1 MLIKRKLLYLLLL
14 IFFIQ
19 DFFLSTS
26 NCLFAQHNE
35 PNKYGLKVITKV
47 ADYKQTVASDS
58 SKGLVNLKKVI
69 PNIVLD
75 LVYAT
80 TNNFTHTKIYP
91 KVTATYMRQPAANAL
106 ALVQKEL
113 NEKGYGLK
121 IWDAYRPYTATE
133 YMWELVKDERYTA
146 NPAKGSGHN
155 RGIAA
160 DLTIIDLKTGKE
172 LDMGTG
178 FDNFTDS
185 AHHVFKNL
193 PEQVLNNRHLL
204 KSTMEKYGFKAF
216 DTEWWHY
223 FWVDGKEYEV
233 MNLTFK
239 QLKKLKL

>member
-1 MLIKRKLLYLLLL
+1 M
-14 IFFIQ
+14 FFVEG
-19 DFFLSTS
+19 FFLSTP
-26 NCLFAQHNE
+26 NHLFAQKNE
-35 PNKYGLKVITKV
+35 PNKYGLNVISKV
-47 ADYKQTVASDS
+47 AEYKETVANDS
-58 SKGLVNLKKVI
+58 AKRLVDLKKII

-80 TNNFTHTKIYP
+80 TNNFTHSKIYP
-91 KVTATYMRQPAANAL
+91 KVITTYMRQPAANAL

-121 IWDAYRPYTATE
+121 IWDAYRPYTATQ

-160 DLTIIDLKTGKE
+160 DLTIINLKTEKE

-193 PEQVLNNRHLL
+193 PDEVLNNRKLL
-204 KSTMEKYGFKAF
+204 KSTMEKYGFKPF

-223 FWVDGKEYEV
+223 FWLDNKEYDV
-233 MNLTFK
+233 MNLSFK

>member
-1 MLIKRKLLYLLLL
+1 MEG
-14 IFFIQ
+14 
-19 DFFLSTS
+19 FFLSTPGY
-26 NCLFAQHNE
+26 LFAQNTE
-35 PNKYGLKVITKV
+35 PNKYGLNVITKV

-58 SKGLVNLKKVI
+58 AKRLVNLKKVI
-69 PNIVLD
+69 PNIILD
-75 LVYAT
+75 LAYAT
-80 TNNFTHTKIYP
+80 TNNFTHTKIYL
-91 KVTATYMRQPAANAL
+91 KVTTTYMRQPAAKAL

-113 NEKGYGLK
+113 NGKGLGLK

-146 NPAKGSGHN
+146 NPSKGSGHN

-185 AHHVFKNL
+185 AHHVFKHL

-204 KSTMEKYGFKAF
+204 KSTMEIYGFKAV

-223 FWVDGKEYEV
+223 FWVDNREYDV
-233 MNLTFK
+233 MNLSFK
-239 QLKKLKL
+239 QLKKLIR

>member
-1 MLIKRKLLYLLLL
+1 
-14 IFFIQ
+14 
-19 DFFLSTS
+19 
-26 NCLFAQHNE
+26 
-35 PNKYGLKVITKV
+35 
-47 ADYKQTVASDS
+47 
-58 SKGLVNLKKVI
+58 
-69 PNIVLD
+69 
-75 LVYAT
+75 
-80 TNNFTHTKIYP
+80 
-91 KVTATYMRQPAANAL
+91 
-106 ALVQKEL
+106 
-113 NEKGYGLK
+113 
-121 IWDAYRPYTATE
+121 
-133 YMWELVKDERYTA
+133 MWELVKDERYTA